1 MKRMIS
7 AAVILF
13 LLDFVP
19 CPGAAETGRQEVRL
33 VDEFGKDAGS
43 IDIKNVFR
51 EVPLA
56 DTSVLIEP
64 GAVVKQVEA
73 VLGYFK
79 EYRERDPGVVS
90 AGIFSRLGITFAD
103 VEATL
108 RFIKAVIDEDEKK
121 GTACRLEDPR
131 FLSKHF
137 RVYQW
142 SPCGSGEE
150 TARGIRIT
158 KYAVFTIPGSL
169 KRDSVYQYTLYALP
183 HDEQGMSLEEAED
196 RRQGLSRFRYTKQQ
210 VLAGVYDKGGAEPLV
225 WVTRK
230 GLEEALMEG
239 TVCVRLTD
247 GGVRYFNVNRSNGIP
262 YDPGIRNPW
271 DQRRYWYFGRADGP
285 RGYGMDIGSQIR
297 LYSGGAVAGDVYN
310 LGLGK
315 LVGILYRDNSGK
327 GKMRL
332 SILADTGGAFSPNLY
347 KLDYYCGVFESREE
361 FRKKAVILPGFA
373 RVYIL
378 VKKGVRGKG

>member
-1 MKRMIS
+1 LKRMIG
-7 AAVILF
+7 AAVIFFLF
-13 LLDFVP
+13 DFVP
-19 CPGAAETGRQEVRL
+19 CPGVAEAGRQEVRL
-33 VDEFGKDAGS
+33 VDEFGKEAGS
-43 IDIKNVFR
+43 VDIKNVFR

-90 AGIFSRLGITFAD
+90 AGIFSRLGVTFTD

-108 RFIKAVIDEDEKK
+108 RFIKAVINEDREK

-131 FLSKHF
+131 FVGEHF
-137 RVYQW
+137 RVFRW
-142 SPCGSGEE
+142 SPYGSGEGA
-150 TARGIRIT
+150 AREIRIT

-169 KRDSVYQYTLYALP
+169 KRDSVYRYALYGLP
-183 HDEQGMSLEEAED
+183 GDERGMSLEEAEG
-196 RRQGLSRFRYTKQQ
+196 RRRDLSRFRYTKQQ
-210 VLAGVYDKGGAEPLV
+210 VLAGVYDKGGAEPLA

-239 TVCVRLTD
+239 TVCVRLAN
-247 GGVRYFNVNRSNGIP
+247 GGARYFNVDRNNGMP
-262 YDPGIRNPW
+262 YDPRIRDPW
-271 DQRRYWYFGRADGP
+271 EQRRYWYFGRVDGP
-285 RGYGMDIGSQIR
+285 RGYGMDIGSQVR

-315 LVGILYRDNSGK
+315 VVGIFYRDGSGK
-327 GKMRL
+327 EKMTL

-347 KLDYYCGVFESREE
+347 KLDYYLGVLATREE
-361 FRKKAVILPGFA
+361 FRKRAAALPEFA

-378 VKKGVRGKG
+378 VKK